1 MNRRMA
7 RENVLKILFEIDVGG
22 KPAEDA
28 LADFFENIGINLNN
42 VSDRNLIYI
51 KETVEGTVKNRKEID
66 SIIEEFTIDWKL
78 DRLANVDKNVLRFSI
93 FEILFKDDIPIQAT
107 INEAVELTKKYNTE
121 EAGKFVNGIL
131 GEIVKQLD
139 KINKRLKRP

>member
-78 DRLANVDKNVLRFSI
+78 ERLANVDKNVLRFSI

>member
-42 VSDRNLIYI
+42 ISDSNLIYI

-78 DRLANVDKNVLRFSI
+78 ERLANVDKNVLRFSI

>member
-7 RENVLKILFEIDVGG
+7 RENVLKILFEIDVGE

-28 LADFFENIGINLNN
+28 LADFFENIGVNLNN
-42 VSDRNLIYI
+42 LSDRNLIYI

>member
-139 KINKRLKRP
+139 KINKRLKRS